1 MKIRKQ
7 PGVGFTLI
15 ELLVVI
21 AIIAVL
27 VTIALP
33 VFTSVQ
39 ERARATQDMSNLRQ
53 IGLATQMY
61 MNDNDGL
68 LFPPAD
74 VWMQDLNPKYLPV
87 WKIFESPFDKRSPLE
102 DANNAP
108 ISYGFDSNAKITSSN
123 SPLPLPADQIA
134 NPTVFIL
141 FAPAQ
146 DGSSTVN
153 FTGKAVSA
161 VTIDKGGGSQG
172 NKVQGGTYGSR
183 KRINSCMADLHV
195 ENMLWS
201 KFISTTDPTDKTAP
215 QRWNP
220 TATPS
225 P

>member
-1 MKIRKQ
+1 VKIRKQ
-7 PGVGFTLI
+7 PGLGFTLI

-27 VTIALP
+27 VSIALP

-61 MNDNDGL
+61 MNDNDGV

-74 VWMQDLNPKYLPV
+74 NWMQDLNPKYLPV
-87 WKIFESPFDKRSPLE
+87 WKIFQSPFDKRSPLE
-102 DANNAP
+102 NASTAP
-108 ISYGFDSNAKITSSN
+108 ISYGFDLNAQIPSSK
-123 SPLPLPADQIA
+123 SPLPADQIA

-153 FTGKAVSA
+153 FTGTAGSA
-161 VTIDKGGGSQG
+161 VTVDKAGGSQG